1 MKQYRLRLTLLG
13 PLGTGLTGDTL
24 FGHLCWGIVYHAGR
38 AALEDFLARMAS
50 AQPPLV
56 IGDPVPAGFLP
67 NPALPPPGQDER
79 EDLEKLC
86 LEVLQEEHRRRQES
100 LGAGERAGHPPG
112 LPEVHDRLKRL
123 AKAPWVPGEVLADCL
138 DDLRAGT
145 LLKALLQRQ
154 RRLGRDSVEPPRLQV
169 RTVMHNTINRFT
181 QHPSTEG
188 GLFALREYFP
198 PGPRMDFDLYLLS
211 SLPAGRIVELFRW
224 GLAGGYGRDA
234 STGRGR
240 LEVGEL
246 DESPWPAASQ
256 PNAVLALGTFSPSA
270 HDPAA
275 GTWRLTV
282 RLGKLG
288 GAWSGDPEGP
298 DHPFK
303 YPLTLLCAGAVLGP
317 PGRPYLG
324 RVVPGVHPIRREVV
338 TCAMAPVLPVRCPVL
353 GPASREVQSCPP
365 IT

>member
-1 MKQYRLRLTLLG
+1 MRRYRLRLTLLG

-50 AQPPLV
+50 AEPPLV

-67 NPALPPPGQDER
+67 NPALPPPTLKER

-100 LGAGERAGHPPG
+100 LGAGGLAGSPPG
-112 LPEVHDRLKRL
+112 PPEVHDRLKRL
-123 AKAPWVPGEVLADCL
+123 AKAPWVPREVLVAHL
-138 DDLRAGT
+138 DDLRAAV
-145 LLKALLQRQ
+145 LLEALLQWE
-154 RRLGRDSVEPPRLQV
+154 RRFGPGSAEAPRLRA

-181 QHPSTEG
+181 QHPSADG

-198 PGPRMDFDLYLLS
+198 PTPRMDFDLYLLS

-256 PNAVLALGTFSPSA
+256 PNAVLALGTFSPSSD
-270 HDPAA
+270 DPAA

-288 GAWSGDPEGP
+288 GAWAGDPEGP

-317 PGRPYLG
+317 PRRAYLG
-324 RVVPGVHPIRREVV
+324 RIVPGVHPIRREVV
-338 TCAMAPVLPVRCPVL
+338 TCAMAPVLSVRCPAVE
-353 GPASREVQSCPP
+353 AVQQEAN
-365 IT
+365 